1 MVNAREDH
9 LLGQS
14 LAGLLQQHGPE
25 GLDNGRIQASLN
37 DLLGADTAL
46 VAPLRDLLVRP
57 GFRQL
62 LLPSRERTQIGCRE
76 GLLDDLAST
85 YSPAMVKRLAY
96 LLDGV
101 MGLPLRPHADP
112 PRAGFTPEPTVVI
125 PDSYVQV
132 PPPARSNS
140 PATPPVAPAS
150 GSGGIPPVMALLMAL
165 VAMLSGALVVGFGW
179 MMQQQQNTSS
189 QVSKSTSAA
198 PEKASDPSPDPVDP
212 VPTPEPPRRESSPVP
227 SPPVPGSGA
236 WGSEADYKFGRLP
249 GGEYPDSCAFSET
262 TADGIQKTNSSAME
276 YWACRDEGGNASDGY
291 RVVWADGKSTRYT
304 FMPNGSG
311 MIIGT
316 NGRRYPMVNWYN
328 DTRNGDKVIV
338 INHEDGSTT
347 WIPGHVDR

>member
-1 MVNAREDH
+1 
-9 LLGQS
+9 
-14 LAGLLQQHGPE
+14 
-25 GLDNGRIQASLN
+25 
-37 DLLGADTAL
+37 
-46 VAPLRDLLVRP
+46 
-57 GFRQL
+57 
-62 LLPSRERTQIGCRE
+62 
-76 GLLDDLAST
+76 
-85 YSPAMVKRLAY
+85 
-96 LLDGV
+96 
-101 MGLPLRPHADP
+101 
-112 PRAGFTPEPTVVI
+112 
-125 PDSYVQV
+125 
-132 PPPARSNS
+132 
-140 PATPPVAPAS
+140 
-150 GSGGIPPVMALLMAL
+150 
-165 VAMLSGALVVGFGW
+165 LS
-179 MMQQQQNTSS
+179 S
-189 QVSKSTSAA
+189 
-198 PEKASDPSPDPVDP
+198 
-212 VPTPEPPRRESSPVP
+212 VP

-276 YWACRDEGGNASDGY
+276 YWACRDEGGNGSDGY